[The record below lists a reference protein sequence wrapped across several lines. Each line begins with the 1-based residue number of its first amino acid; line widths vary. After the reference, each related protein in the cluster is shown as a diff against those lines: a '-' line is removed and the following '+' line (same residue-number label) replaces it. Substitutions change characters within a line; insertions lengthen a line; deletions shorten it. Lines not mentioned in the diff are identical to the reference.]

1 MKEVSELFEEFV
13 NNIDNTI
20 NVTGNQYMDNNTH
33 FLTCDTKWARK
44 GKIMKI
50 QIDEQVAYNVYIKD
64 LVKNERIVIEGTYYP
79 ISISLSNPFDIS
91 GTKISTNNE
100 WNKASNNL
108 LSKTPIIWLYS
119 NYQDTIYGLESSLE
133 RTFTMNIAFLDE
145 TSPKYQKNKDH
156 IDNVVIPMKELVDSF
171 IKSIDKNAN
180 YKKLKQYNIKTY
192 SRFGVE
198 SENGVIQNILDADLG
213 GVVLNITLDK
223 FKEPCKC

>member
-20 NVTGNQYMDNNTH
+20 NVTGNEYSDNNTH
-33 FLTCDTKWARK
+33 FLTCNTKWARK
-44 GKIMKI
+44 GKVLKI
-50 QIDEQVAYNVYIKD
+50 QIDEQTAYNVYIKD
-64 LVKNERIVIEGTYYP
+64 IVKDERIVIEGTYYP
-79 ISISLSNPFDIS
+79 ISISLSSPFDIS
-91 GTKISTNNE
+91 GTKMSTNNE
-100 WNKASNNL
+100 WNKASNDL

-119 NYQDTIYGLESSLE
+119 NYQDIIYGDEASLE

-145 TSPKYQKNKDH
+145 TSPMYQKNKEH
-156 IDNVVIPMKELVDSF
+156 IDNVVIPMRELVKYF
-171 IKSIDKNAN
+171 IESIDKNAI

-198 SENGVIQNILDADLG
+198 TDSGVIQNILDADLS

>member
-20 NVTGNQYMDNNTH
+20 NVIGSQYMDNNTH

-50 QIDEQVAYNVYIKD
+50 QIDEQTAYNVYIKD

-171 IKSIDKNAN
+171 IKSIDKNAI

>member
-20 NVTGNQYMDNNTH
+20 NVTGNEYSDNNTH

-50 QIDEQVAYNVYIKD
+50 QIDEQVANNVYIKD
-64 LVKNERIVIEGTYYP
+64 VVKNERIVIEGTHYP

-171 IKSIDKNAN
+171 IKSIDKNAI

-198 SENGVIQNILDADLG
+198 SEKGVIQNILDADLG